1 MHELSFASSIVESL
15 LELANKQKA
24 SKVLGVHMRI
34 GKLRAISTE
43 QLRFSYGILA
53 KGTIL
58 EGSQL
63 TVEESAG
70 SLRCPGCDYRGE
82 FDPEGDLSFH
92 FGIPS
97 LTCPRCGGGLDI
109 EGGDECTITS
119 VRMVL
124 PTTMNGSKAR
134 QKPQIEKTTAAR
146 RLFSI

>member
-1 MHELSFASSIVESL
+1 MHEFSFASSIVESL
-15 LELANKQKA
+15 LDLANKQGA
-24 SKVLGVHMRI
+24 SKVLGVRMRI
-34 GKLRAISTE
+34 GKLRALSTE
-43 QLRFSYGILA
+43 QLSFSYGILT

-70 SLRCPGCDYRGE
+70 SLRCPRCNYRGE
-82 FDPEGDLSFH
+82 FDPDGDLAFH

-97 LTCPRCGGGLDI
+97 LTCPQCGGGLDI

-124 PTTMNGSKAR
+124 PTA
-134 QKPQIEKTTAAR
+134 KTESDAKSETPN
-146 RLFSI
+146 